1 MPHRHDHPGGHA
13 IEHAEHAE
21 QPDWTEMLEALV
33 REGEI
38 GAPWVRQAIDWLDVL
53 VRNPVERVVDVG
65 SGPGVAAVM
74 LAEAFPAAHV
84 TAFDGNP
91 TLLRAATERA
101 EAAGLGNRFGTRHGQ
116 IGPGLADLGP
126 ADLIWV
132 SHVLHHLADPVAGI
146 RSLGEALRPAAPG
159 RPDGGVLAVAEGG
172 LPMRFLPGGYGVG
185 DPSLISRLEAATGEH
200 ARRSWGMTSTVLG
213 GGRDW
218 PLLLADAGL
227 EHLGSRTFL
236 LDLPA
241 PVDDR
246 TRDFV
251 VDRFAGPAAKL
262 DDLLDANDTAA
273 LRRLL
278 DPDDPAALVNRPDL
292 FVLGAHTVHLARR
305 P

>member
-1 MPHRHDHPGGHA
+1 MPHHHEHSRGHAPEHPG
-13 IEHAEHAE
+13 
-21 QPDWTEMLEALV
+21 QPDWTEQLEALV

-38 GAPWVRQAIDWLDVL
+38 GAPWVRQAIDWLGPL
-53 VRNPVERVVDVG
+53 TGEPVGRVVDVG
-65 SGPGVAAVM
+65 SGPGIAAVM
-74 LAEAFPAAHV
+74 LAEAFPAAYV

-91 TLLRAATERA
+91 TLLQAAAERA
-101 EAAGLGNRFGTRHGQ
+101 DAAGLGNRFSTRHGQ

-132 SHVLHHLADPVAGI
+132 SHVLHHLADPVDGI
-146 RSLGEALRPAAPG
+146 RSLGEVLRPPARG
-159 RPDGGVLAVAEGG
+159 RRNGGVLAVAEGG

-185 DPSLISRLEAATGEH
+185 DPSLISRLEAATGER
-200 ARRSWGMTSTVLG
+200 ARRHGGMTSAALD

-227 EHLGSRTFL
+227 EHLGTRTFL

-246 TRDFV
+246 TREFV
-251 VDRFAGPAAKL
+251 VDRFAGPAPEL
-262 DDLLDANDTAA
+262 DDLLDATDAAA
-273 LRRLL
+273 LRRLV
-278 DPDDPAALVNRPDL
+278 DPGDPAALVNRPDL
-292 FVLGAHTVHLARR
+292 FVLAAHTVHLARR

>member
-1 MPHRHDHPGGHA
+1 M
-13 IEHAEHAE
+13 
-21 QPDWTEMLEALV
+21 
-33 REGEI
+33 
-38 GAPWVRQAIDWLDVL
+38 RQAIDWLGPL
-53 VRNPVERVVDVG
+53 AGEPVGRVVDVG

-74 LAEAFPAAHV
+74 LAEAFPGGV
-84 TAFDGNP
+84 TSPRSTGTRHCSRPRQSGPRRQDSGTGSA
-91 TLLRAATERA
+91 
-101 EAAGLGNRFGTRHGQ
+101 TRHGQ

-132 SHVLHHLADPVAGI
+132 SHVMHHWRTRWPESGPSAKSCAARPRGDGTGACWPW
-146 RSLGEALRPAAPG
+146 LRVDC
-159 RPDGGVLAVAEGG
+159 R
-172 LPMRFLPGGYGVG
+172 MRFLPGGYGVG

-200 ARRSWGMTSTVLG
+200 ARRHWGMTSAALD

-227 EHLGSRTFL
+227 EHLGTRTFL

-246 TRDFV
+246 TREFV
-251 VDRFAGPAAKL
+251 VDRFAGPAPEL
-262 DDLLDANDTAA
+262 DDLLDATDVAA
-273 LRRLL
+273 LRRLV

-292 FVLGAHTVHLARR
+292 FVLARPHRAPGPR